1 MGNIIDSDS
10 TGKYR
15 KPNPDYTKAR
25 YLYRKVVSNGS
36 DTKTIKQLKC
46 TMANLPSSDRYDPNF
61 RRVKYVRYADDFLI
75 GVIAPKAYAVDLKR
89 KIKEFLKNELCLR
102 LSDEKTKI
110 THAAE
115 NEVTFL

>member
-1 MGNIIDSDS
+1 
-10 TGKYR
+10 
-15 KPNPDYTKAR
+15 
-25 YLYRKVVSNGS
+25 
-36 DTKTIKQLKC
+36 
-46 TMANLPSSDRYDPNF
+46 MANLPSSERYDPNF

-89 KIKEFLKNELCLR
+89 KIKEFLNNELSLR

-115 NEVTFL
+115 DEVTFLGYIIRKGTGIHCKFHSNPFDQPSVFS